1 MNRPAV
7 QIRSTLFAL
16 MTLSSLLFSISL
28 PVPRTSSAPKETKT
42 NSIAKL
48 ATETAKERALKS
60 YGNLPLRFELNQ
72 GQTDESVKFL
82 TRAKG
87 YSLFL
92 TLNDATLALQGM
104 ATTPKSA
111 EPGLLRMKFVG
122 SRRNAEIS
130 GVEQLQGKV
139 NYLIGKNR
147 NKWQTDVPAYREVR
161 YRELWH
167 GIDMVWHGRQHEL
180 EYDFVVQPGADPS
193 RIRLSFEGADN
204 LRIDDQG
211 NLLAKTNAG
220 GVVQRAPVI
229 YQNTD
234 GERRVIEGK
243 YELRGTKEIGF
254 VLGDYDQ
261 TKPLVIDPILVYS
274 TFLGGDSLDEALG
287 VAADNLGQVYVVG
300 KTRSNSTFPIR
311 NAFQSESKATV
322 AFVSKLNATGSD
334 ILYSTFLGD
343 DSVEF
348 CHGSDDAQICGTQAQ
363 AVAVGVNGEAVVTG
377 AAINFDNDSEFPV
390 TPNAFQG
397 RGLGCVGA
405 CGIHDIRVAD
415 AFVTVLTPDGS
426 DLIYS
431 TFFGGSAIAPDPGS
445 GKAVDAGKSVA
456 VDSSGRIYIA
466 GHTASN
472 ELPIKNGFQ
481 RFNQSSGEGTDAFI
495 AVFDPT
501 QERGNNTLLYS
512 SYLGGSKNDIGR
524 GIAVDNSRN
533 AYVVGSTAS
542 EDLSV
547 KSPSSLPPLQDRFQG
562 GSFDGFVAKIDTAS
576 EGDAS
581 LTYLTYFGGDI
592 NDRVESIAVDS
603 AQRAYITGATNSSPE
618 RFPLHDAFDS
628 TQTNGEAFVAK
639 LNADGTALFY
649 CSFLG
654 GENTNTPDDGEEG
667 LGIAI
672 DPGGNAYVTGRTT
685 SGNSFPVGPL
695 VLPFPDKL
703 AGTAFVSKISVTGKI
718 LYATT
723 FGGKTAFGQS
733 IALDPRGNVYLAGI
747 TAEDL
752 PTTAGA
758 FQSIFNGSVSD
769 GFVAKIAGTFN
780 DTIGVFR
787 APNEFLLRN
796 SNTTG
801 PPDISTTFGVAGD
814 LPVTGD
820 WDGNG
825 TDDIGV
831 FRPGAGQFQL
841 RVPTARG
848 FVTVVLNFGQNG
860 DLPVAGDWN
869 GDGTDTVGV
878 FTPSTGQW
886 RLTNGP
892 NLDNTTP
899 PVILQFTFG
908 VNGDTPIA
916 GDWNGDGVD
925 TPGLFRGGIV
935 QFILSNDFQGTND
948 IPSFSF
954 GPLGTRP
961 LAGDWDGDGIT
972 TVGVFNP
979 VTGEMV
985 LNNTNTAGNGLGDLI
1000 FNFGQ
1005 NGDTPL
1011 AGDWDGKP
1019 EAPLN

>member
-1 MNRPAV
+1 MKTPVA
-7 QIRSTLFAL
+7 QIRSTLFVL
-16 MTLSSLLFSISL
+16 ITLPSLIFSISL
-28 PVPRTSSAPKETKT
+28 PVPRTFSAPAETKT
-42 NSIAKL
+42 KSISKP
-48 ATETAKERALKS
+48 ATETAKERALES
-60 YGNLPLRFELNQ
+60 YGKLPLRFELNQ
-72 GQTDESVKFL
+72 GQTDQSVKFL
-82 TRAKG
+82 SRGKG
-87 YSLFL
+87 YTLFL
-92 TLNDATLALQGM
+92 TSNEATLALQGQS
-104 ATTPKSA
+104 TTAKNV
-111 EPGLLRMKFVG
+111 EPGVLRMKFVG
-122 SRRNAEIS
+122 SRRNADVS
-130 GVEQLQGKV
+130 GVELLQGKV

-147 NKWQTDVPAYREVR
+147 KQWHSDVPTYREVR
-161 YRELWH
+161 YRELWQ

-193 RIRLSFEGADN
+193 RIRLSFEGAAN
-204 LRIDDQG
+204 LRIDEQG
-211 NLLAKTNAG
+211 NLLAATTAG
-220 GVVQRAPVI
+220 EVVQRAPVI
-229 YQNTD
+229 YQDVD
-234 GERRVIEGK
+234 GERRVIEGR
-243 YELRGTKEIGF
+243 YVLRGKEEIGF
-254 VLGDYDQ
+254 ALGDYDQ

-274 TFLGGDSLDEALG
+274 TFVGGDEFDEALG

-300 KTRSNSTFPIR
+300 TTSSDKTFPIR
-311 NAFQSESKATV
+311 TAVQAENSGLV
-322 AFVSKLNATGSD
+322 AFITKLNATGSD

-343 DSVEF
+343 DSGF
-348 CHGSDDAQICGTQAQ
+348 CYGSDDAQICGTQAQ

-377 AAINFDNDSEFPV
+377 AIVNEFNDSKFPV
-390 TPNAFQG
+390 TENAFQR
-397 RGLGCVGA
+397 RGIPCVGA
-405 CGIHDIRVAD
+405 CGTHDVRIVD

-431 TFFGGSAIAPDPGS
+431 TFFGGAAIATGPSTGR
-445 GKAVDAGKSVA
+445 ALDAGKSVA
-456 VDSSGRIYIA
+456 VDSSGRVYIA

-472 ELPIKNGFQ
+472 DLPIKNGFQ
-481 RFNQSSGEGTDAFI
+481 RFNQSFGDGTDAFI

-512 SYLGGSKNDIGR
+512 SYLGGSRNDIGR

-576 EGDAS
+576 DGDAS

-592 NDRVESIAVDS
+592 NDRVESVAVDS
-603 AQRAYITGATNSSPE
+603 AQRAYITGASNSSPE
-618 RFPLHDAFDS
+618 RFPLRDAFDS

-654 GENTNTPDDGEEG
+654 GDNTNTPEDGEEG
-667 LGIAI
+667 LGLVI
-672 DPGGNAYVTGRTT
+672 DAGGNAYVTGRTT

-695 VLPFPDKL
+695 APPFPDKL
-703 AGTAFVSKISVTGKI
+703 SGTAFVSKISVTGKI
-718 LYATT
+718 LYSTT
-723 FGGKTAFGQS
+723 FGGRTASGQS

-747 TAEDL
+747 TGVDL
-752 PTTAGA
+752 PTTPGA

-769 GFVAKIAGTFN
+769 GFVAKIAGFFN

-801 PPDISTTFGVAGD
+801 PPDISTTFGISGD

-831 FRPGAGQFQL
+831 FRPGAGQFVL
-841 RVPTARG
+841 NLPSARG
-848 FVTVVLNFGQNG
+848 SIIIVLNFGQKG

-869 GDGTDTVGV
+869 GDGIDTVGV
-878 FTPSTGQW
+878 FNPSTGEW

-892 NLDNTTP
+892 NLNNTTP
-899 PVILQFTFG
+899 PVIFQFTFG
-908 VNGDTPIA
+908 ANGDTPIA
-916 GDWNGDGVD
+916 GDWNGDGFD
-925 TPGLFRGGIV
+925 TPGLFRSGVV
-935 QFILSNDFQGTND
+935 QFILSNGFQGTTD
-948 IPSFSF
+948 IPPFSF
-954 GPLGTRP
+954 GSLGTKAV
-961 LAGDWDGDGIT
+961 AGDWDGDGIT

-979 VTGEMV
+979 INGEMAF
-985 LNNTNTAGNGLGDLI
+985 NNTNTAGTGFGDLI

-1019 EAPLN
+1019 EVTLN